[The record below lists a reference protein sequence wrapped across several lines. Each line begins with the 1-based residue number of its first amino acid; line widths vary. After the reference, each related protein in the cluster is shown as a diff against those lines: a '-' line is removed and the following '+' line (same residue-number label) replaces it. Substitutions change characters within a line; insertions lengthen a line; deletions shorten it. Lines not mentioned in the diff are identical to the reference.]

1 MPKLRPIRQTRSWAV
16 FIKGMIKGMPAKFV
30 GIIDNPGDA
39 ETAIER
45 AIQQYQVPP
54 NERGRLIAIGPE
66 THKRVP
72 SHEPPR
78 RRLGHLGGDALR
90 GRKTRGHLS

>member
-16 FIKGMIKGMPAKFV
+16 FIEGMIKGMPAKFV
-30 GIIDNPGDA
+30 GIIDSARNA

-45 AIQQYQVPP
+45 AIQQYQVLP

-66 THKRVP
+66 THKRAP
-72 SHEPPR
+72 SYEPPR
-78 RRLGHLGGDALR
+78 RRHGHLGGDALR
-90 GRKTRGHLS
+90 GRKTRGHYS